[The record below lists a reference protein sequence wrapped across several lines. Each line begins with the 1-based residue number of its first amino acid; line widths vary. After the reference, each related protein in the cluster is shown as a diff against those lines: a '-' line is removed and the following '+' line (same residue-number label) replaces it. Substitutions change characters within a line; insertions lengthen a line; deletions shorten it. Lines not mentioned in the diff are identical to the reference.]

1 MKQIL
6 LITAL
11 TLCVTWAAAQ
21 NSPSSQSPSSSPSST
36 SQMGS
41 KSSSGSSQTVQGCLS
56 GSDGNFMLTDQS
68 GTTYRLTGDTSK
80 LSEHVGH
87 EVKVTGSTSAGSAA
101 SGASA
106 GSEAGSTSGASG
118 GSQELQV
125 SSVKHVAK
133 SCTSG
138 GPSK

>member
-1 MKQIL
+1 
-6 LITAL
+6 
-11 TLCVTWAAAQ
+11 
-21 NSPSSQSPSSSPSST
+21 
-36 SQMGS
+36 MGS
-41 KSSSGSSQTVQGCLS
+41 TSSSGSSHTVQGCLS
-56 GSDGNFMLTDQS
+56 GSDGSFMLTDQS

-87 EVKVTGSTSAGSAA
+87 EVKITGTTSAGPAA
-101 SGASA
+101 SGSSPSSSA
-106 GSEAGSTSGASG
+106 GSTPGASE

-125 SSVKHVAK
+125 SSVNHVAK